1 VREFLERR
9 GNLTLIAAARTDRPE
24 AACVSKR
31 WQVRRTAIIETGP
44 PSFSSFSYVR
54 ALSSSFVVC
63 FLTFS
68 AGGFGQPLS
77 FGVIGGASL
86 TQDFQNS
93 LVDYS
98 TSRRWTAGAVV
109 EVRLPSQFSVE
120 VDGLYHEL
128 GFTAAPVEL
137 NGTRNILFPASV
149 VTWEVPAL
157 AKYRFSRPAVKPFIE
172 AGPSFRASAN
182 LNGASPSS
190 YGLTLGAGVEVRL
203 WRLNVAPQVRYLR
216 WARDNKNKVSLISPF
231 TNPNQ
236 AELLVGLL
244 YVRNRPR

>member
-1 VREFLERR
+1 M
-9 GNLTLIAAARTDRPE
+9 RT
-24 AACVSKR
+24 
-31 WQVRRTAIIETGP
+31 
-44 PSFSSFSYVR
+44 
-54 ALSSSFVVC
+54 LSSLFTAC

-68 AGGFGQPLS
+68 ALGFGQPLS

-86 TQDFQNS
+86 TQDFRNS
-93 LVDYS
+93 LFAYS
-98 TSRRWTAGAVV
+98 TSKRWIAGAVV
-109 EVRLPSQFSVE
+109 EVRLPSHFSAE

-128 GFTAAPVEL
+128 GFTAATVEP
-137 NGTRNILFPASV
+137 NGTRYILFPASV

-190 YGLTLGAGVEVRL
+190 YGLTLGAGVEMHL
-203 WRLNVAPQVRYLR
+203 WRLKIAPQVRYLR
-216 WARDNKNKVSLISPF
+216 WAGDNKNKVSLLSPF

-244 YVRNRPR
+244 L